1 MMGSPGEVAPR
12 QPTICE
18 RMSQPPH
25 LLAIDCATLPASVAV
40 VTHEGTL
47 AESVHDD
54 DRRSDA
60 WLGGG
65 IEACLAGASLTV
77 GRIDGFAVSV
87 GPGTFTGIRVG
98 IATALGL
105 AAPHA
110 LPVAGI
116 ITLDAVALIGLR
128 QADLVVACID
138 ARRGQVYAALYA
150 PPGTPST
157 LPLVPQWG
165 PAVCRPDDLPTLL
178 TAEVGGGGTPANSLT
193 MMGSGAPLLA
203 QHSGFESVDG
213 PLPLAA
219 AVGHMALRGW
229 PEGADAPLDWPPA
242 DPLYLRPLDAT
253 PRPNP
258 LLEND
263 G

>member
-1 MMGSPGEVAPR
+1 
-12 QPTICE
+12 
-18 RMSQPPH
+18 MSQHPN

-60 WLGGG
+60 WLGGA
-65 IEACLAGASLTV
+65 IETCLARASL
-77 GRIDGFAVSV
+77 GIDQLDGFAVSV

-105 AAPHA
+105 AAPHR

-116 ITLDAVALIGLR
+116 ITLDALALIGLR
-128 QADLVVACID
+128 RADLVAACID
-138 ARRGQVYAALYA
+138 ARRGQVYAAVYA
-150 PPGTPST
+150 PPDTPSA
-157 LPLVPQWG
+157 LPLTPVWG
-165 PAVCRPDDLPTLL
+165 PTVCGPDDLPPPQLAPRAPDTGEHGDPPKLL
-178 TAEVGGGGTPANSLT
+178 TL
-193 MMGSGAPLLA
+193 GSGAPLLA
-203 QHSGFESVDG
+203 EGAGLVSVDG

-219 AVGHMALRGW
+219 SVGHLALRAW
-229 PEGADAPLDWPPA
+229 PAGAHAPLHWPPPE
-242 DPLYLRPLDAT
+242 PLYLRPPDAIP
-253 PRPNP
+253 PRNP
-258 LLEND
+258 LLDND